1 MPKTVLI
8 VDDDPAMRDRVAA
21 SLEAQGFATVG
32 VGSGEEAL
40 PAAAAGRPDAILL
53 DVGLPGMDGWETLRR
68 LRDHGTTRAIPIVL
82 LTAYGSVDD
91 LLRGYVNG
99 AAYYVAKPWS
109 ADELVRGVRLAITE
123 RPL

>member
-8 VDDDPAMRDRVAA
+8 VDDDPAMRDRVAG
-21 SLEAQGFATVG
+21 SLEAQGFATIG

-40 PAAAAGRPDAILL
+40 PAATENRPDAILL

-68 LRDHGTTRAIPIVL
+68 LQSHGETREIPIVL

-99 AAYYVAKPWS
+99 ASYYVAKPWS
-109 ADELVRGVRLAITE
+109 ADELVRGVRLAITD
-123 RPL
+123 RST